1 MLHLSRIYIFL
12 FCCFLTFVSA
22 ASSLRILTENLPP
35 YQIVHKGKVIGGTSV
50 KIMKEVLKRA
60 RLKVKFEVMP
70 WARAYKIASSEPN
83 VLIFSMAR
91 NKGRETNFHWLI
103 NLKPISYRL
112 FKLADQ
118 NTTVIRS
125 LKEAL
130 NYTVVTV
137 RNSYEANSLIDD
149 GFVEGSNLILTNN
162 YEQAWKM
169 LLKGR
174 VDYVYAY
181 ELVESSMYKK
191 LEITPDSFTKSLYIG
206 ETSGLYIAANI
217 DISSEILKKLQTAIQ
232 SMQDDGT
239 LKTLTDPSESTIT
252 LPVYY

>member
-1 MLHLSRIYIFL
+1 MLHLSRIYILL
-12 FCCFLTFVSA
+12 FPCLLTFVSSA
-22 ASSLRILTENLPP
+22 GSLRVLTENLPP
-35 YQIVHKGKVIGGTSV
+35 YQIIHKGKVAGGTSV
-50 KIMKEVLKRA
+50 EIMKEVLKRA
-60 RLKVKFEVMP
+60 KLKVKFEVMP

-83 VLIFSMAR
+83 VIIFSMAR
-91 NKGRETNFHWLI
+91 NKERETNFHWLI

-118 NTTVIRS
+118 NTKAIRS
-125 LKEAL
+125 LKETL

-137 RNSYEANSLIDD
+137 RNSYEANSLIED

-181 ELVESSMYKK
+181 ELIESSMYQK
-191 LEITPDSFTKSLYIG
+191 LETTPDLFTKSLYIR

-217 DISSEILKKLQTAIQ
+217 DISSEILQKLRTAIQ

-239 LKTLTDPSESTIT
+239 LQNIN
-252 LPVYY
+252 